1 MGFRISLYCVPKTV
15 VNKYREY
22 KEEDYEKD
30 DDFLDNLEKDTVKY
44 DTLTD
49 VISLD
54 NDGRFSTRLFK
65 NRLSVEDDMYFG
77 SISKEQLLNII
88 EEVRN
93 NYVSKWF
100 NDRVVTDK
108 EIGETFKNP
117 TALYLMKDEP
127 WTSEDARKAN
137 QMEWNHKALL
147 WKSHF
152 TNKNGEEHYPNI
164 NVDIKNKWIV
174 SGSGLYEYTIFDLI
188 HILKIFDW
196 ENDELICIGG

>member
-1 MGFRISLYCVPKTV
+1 MGYRISLYCVPKTV
-15 VNKYREY
+15 VNQYREY
-22 KEEDYEKD
+22 KEEDYENN
-30 DDFLDNLEKDTVKY
+30 DDFLTNLEKDTVKY

-49 VISLD
+49 VISSD
-54 NDGRFSTRLFK
+54 NDNRFSTRLFK
-65 NRLSVEDDMYFG
+65 NRLSIEDDMYFG
-77 SISKEQLLNII
+77 TISKEQLLNII

-100 NDRVVTDK
+100 NNRVVTDK

-127 WTSEDARKAN
+127 WTPEDARKAN
-137 QMEWNHKALL
+137 QFEWNHKALL
-147 WKSHF
+147 WKYHF
-152 TNKNGEEHYPNI
+152 TNRNGEEHYPNI
-164 NVDIKNKWIV
+164 NVDIKNKWLV

>member
-1 MGFRISLYCVPKTV
+1 MGYRISLYCVPKTV

>member
-1 MGFRISLYCVPKTV
+1 MSYRISLYCVPKTV
-15 VNKYREY
+15 VDKYREY

-30 DDFLDNLEKDTVKY
+30 DDFLDNLEKDTVKS

-49 VISLD
+49 VISSD
-54 NDGRFSTRLFK
+54 NDIRFSTRLFK
-65 NRLSVEDDMYFG
+65 NRLSIEDDMYFG
-77 SISKEQLLNII
+77 TISKEQLLNII

-100 NDRVVTDK
+100 NDRIVTDK

-127 WTSEDARKAN
+127 WTPEDARKAN
-137 QMEWNHKALL
+137 QFEWNYKALL

-152 TNKNGEEHYPNI
+152 TNENGEERYFNI
-164 NVDIKNKWIV
+164 NIDTKNKWLV

>member
-1 MGFRISLYCVPKTV
+1 MGYRISLYCVPKTV
-15 VNKYREY
+15 ANKYREY
-22 KEEDYEKD
+22 KEEDYENN

-49 VISLD
+49 VISSD
-54 NDGRFSTRLFK
+54 NDNRFSTRLFK
-65 NRLSVEDDMYFG
+65 NRLSIEDDMYFG
-77 SISKEQLLNII
+77 TISKEQLLNII
-88 EEVRN
+88 EEVRD

-100 NDRVVTDK
+100 NSRIVTDK

-127 WTSEDARKAN
+127 WTPEDARKAN
-137 QMEWNHKALL
+137 QFEWNHKALL

-152 TNKNGEEHYPNI
+152 KNDKGEERYFNI
-164 NVDIKNKWIV
+164 DIDIKNKWLV
-174 SGSGLYEYTIFDLI
+174 SGGALYEYLIFDLI